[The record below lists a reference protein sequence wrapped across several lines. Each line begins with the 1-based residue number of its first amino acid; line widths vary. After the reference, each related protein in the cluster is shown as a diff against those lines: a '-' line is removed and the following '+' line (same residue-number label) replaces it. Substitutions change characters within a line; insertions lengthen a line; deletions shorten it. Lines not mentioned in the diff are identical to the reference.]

1 MVSGDTLASIARKFS
16 VTQAAIQTANNI
28 TNANLIKVGQILKI
42 PQAGPAAPK
51 TYTVVAGDTLFSI
64 ARKLGV
70 TSTALAEANN
80 ITNVNL
86 IRVGQV
92 LKVP

>member
-1 MVSGDTLASIARKFS
+1 M
-16 VTQAAIQTANNI
+16 TQAAIQTANNI

-42 PQAGPAAPK
+42 PQAAPAAPK